1 MSPRAPAA
9 AARSGAAA
17 TTVTLK
23 RIAEH
28 CGLSLQTV
36 GAVLGSRA
44 HLFRP
49 ETRERVLRSA
59 AQLGYRPNSA
69 AKAMRSGRFGCAAL
83 VLSDNPWRS
92 TLFREQVAGMDQAL
106 AADGMHLAH
115 ALMPDHDLR
124 EHGRVPKI
132 LGELMADSL
141 LINYNTGVPAAL
153 ERVMAKHR
161 LPAIWMNVRR
171 ARDCVH
177 PDDAGAGHLATAHL
191 LALGHRRIAYVD
203 YCHATGQGDQHY
215 SAADRQAGYAQAM
228 RAAGLAPRI
237 IGAAHQLGHGEYLPT
252 VRAWLAAADRPTAL
266 VTYCG
271 REAGAALYA
280 AALLGIAVPRELSI
294 VAIDD
299 RPVDP
304 CGVQLTTVLLPRYDL
319 GRVAVELLLERIA
332 APARALPPRCLPVRL
347 EPGMSSAAG

>member
-1 MSPRAPAA
+1 MS
-9 AARSGAAA
+9 
-17 TTVTLK
+17 VTLK
-23 RIAEH
+23 RIAEQ

-49 ETRERVLRSA
+49 ETRERVLRAA

-69 AKAMRSGRFGCAAL
+69 AKAMRSGRFNCAAL

-92 TLFREQVAGMDQAL
+92 TLFREQVAGMDHALL
-106 AADGMHLAH
+106 AAGMHLAH
-115 ALMPDHDLR
+115 ALIPEHDLR
-124 EHGRVPKI
+124 ERGQVPKI
-132 LGELMADSL
+132 LGELMADGL
-141 LINYNTGVPAAL
+141 LINYNTGIPAPL
-153 ERVMAKHR
+153 ERVMAQHR

-171 ARDCVH
+171 ERDCVH
-177 PDDAGAGHLATAHL
+177 PDDEGAGRLATEHL

-203 YCHATGQGDQHY
+203 YSHATAQPDQHY

-228 RAAGLAPRI
+228 RSAGLAPRS
-237 IGAAHQLGHGEYLPT
+237 IGSAHQLGHAEYLPT
-252 VRAWLAAADRPTAL
+252 VRAWLDAADRPTAL

-280 AALLGIAVPRELSI
+280 AALLGIAVPRELAI

-299 RPVDP
+299 HPVDP
-304 CGVQLTTVLLPRYDL
+304 CGVQLTTVLLPRYEL
-319 GRVAVELLLERIA
+319 GAVAVELLLERIA
-332 APARALPPRCLPVRL
+332 A
-347 EPGMSSAAG
+347 